1 MIIFLFFLIFVF
13 FSMIFKALVVYRVKG
28 DDPNKPHAASE
39 WYWVYNRV
47 ERGGPVRVLLDF
59 R

>member
-1 MIIFLFFLIFVF
+1 
-13 FSMIFKALVVYRVKG
+13 MIFKALVVYRVKG